1 MRGVSRG
8 RGVLLTAVTIVLA
21 LVLPA
26 GAAGAHTNVVRNGGF
41 ELRLIGWSTSTTTPF
56 PDTAAGWFATRSDTG
71 PVSGLPLRPVPQGR
85 FQAVADQTN
94 PSSNVLYQDITVPT
108 DNARL
113 ELALWYHNYAGVFFT
128 PPTLSAAPN
137 PPRPNQQLRIDLIDP
152 SAPLRSLAPGDVLQT
167 LFRTR
172 PGDPSLMPTTRIG
185 ADIQGLGGVT
195 VRLRISEVDNQA
207 NFTVGVDAVRVFD
220 AATDMQPVPLTVGPA
235 SAPLPTGGTPYG
247 R

>member
-1 MRGVSRG
+1 MHGVSRG

-21 LVLPA
+21 LILPA
-26 GAAGAHTNVVRNGGF
+26 GAARADTNVVLNGGF
-41 ELRLIGWSTSTTTPF
+41 ELRLIGWRTSTTTPF
-56 PDTAAGWFATRSDTG
+56 PDTPAGWFATRSDTG

-113 ELALWYHNYAGVFFT
+113 ELAVWYHNFAREFFT
-128 PPTLSAAPN
+128 PRTLSAEPS
-137 PPRPNQQLRIDLIDP
+137 RPNQQLRIDLIDP
-152 SAPLRSLAPGDVLQT
+152 SAPLRSLVPGDVLQT
-167 LFRTR
+167 LFLTR
-172 PGDPSLMPTTRIG
+172 PGDPALLPTTRIG

-195 VRLRISEVDNQA
+195 VRLRISEVDNQS

-220 AATDMQPVPLTVGPA
+220 AAADIQSVPLQLGPA
-235 SAPLPTGGTPYG
+235 SGPLPTGVTPYG

>member
-1 MRGVSRG
+1 MHAVSRG

-26 GAAGAHTNVVRNGGF
+26 GAAAADTNVVRNGGF

-56 PDTAAGWFATRSDTG
+56 PDTAAGWFATRSDTA

-85 FQAVADQTN
+85 LQAVADQTG

-113 ELALWYHNYAGVFFT
+113 ELALWYHNFAGVFFT
-128 PPTLSAAPN
+128 PRTLSAEPS
-137 PPRPNQQLRIDLIDP
+137 RRNQQLRIDLIDP
-152 SAPLRSLAPGDVLQT
+152 SAPLRSLARGDVLQT
-167 LFRTR
+167 VFLTR
-172 PGDPSLMPTTRIG
+172 PGDPALLPTTRIG

-220 AATDMQPVPLTVGPA
+220 AATDMQSVPLTVGPA
-235 SAPLPTGGTPYG
+235 SAPLPTGVTPYG

>member
-1 MRGVSRG
+1 MHGVSRG

-56 PDTAAGWFATRSDTG
+56 PDTAAGWFATRSDTA

-85 FQAVADQTN
+85 FQAVADQTG

-113 ELALWYHNYAGVFFT
+113 ELALWYHNFAGVFFT
-128 PPTLSAAPN
+128 PRTLSAEPS
-137 PPRPNQQLRIDLIDP
+137 RRNQQLRIDLIDP

-167 LFRTR
+167 LFLTR
-172 PGDPSLMPTTRIG
+172 PGDPAFLPTTLIR
-185 ADIQGLGGVT
+185 ADIRGRFGGRQ
-195 VRLRISEVDNQA
+195 VRLRISEVDNQS

-220 AATDMQPVPLTVGPA
+220 AATDIQSVPLTVGPA

>member
-1 MRGVSRG
+1 
-8 RGVLLTAVTIVLA
+8 
-21 LVLPA
+21 
-26 GAAGAHTNVVRNGGF
+26 
-41 ELRLIGWSTSTTTPF
+41 
-56 PDTAAGWFATRSDTG
+56 
-71 PVSGLPLRPVPQGR
+71 VPQGR

-152 SAPLRSLAPGDVLQT
+152 SAPLRSLARGDVLRT
-167 LFRTR
+167 VFLTR
-172 PGDPSLMPTTRIG
+172 PGDPALLPTTRIG
-185 ADIQGLGGVT
+185 ADIRGLGGVT

-220 AATDMQPVPLTVGPA
+220 AATDIQSVPLTVGPA